1 MSYYFILEKFF
12 RLKRALGLR
21 AVHELKELGIGPK
34 QASILYCIHK
44 HGPISSAKLAEHTLS
59 DPAAITRSV
68 DLLVDIDMV
77 EKKDASNDRR
87 AWELHLTSK
96 GEKMAKEIGHK
107 QEAFATEVFSKLSAK
122 DRTAFSELLDNVI
135 NILEV
140 RPKAEK
146 EK

>member
-12 RLKRALGLR
+12 RLKRALSLR
-21 AVHELKELGIGPK
+21 AVHELKELEIGTK

-44 HGPISSAKLAEHTLS
+44 LGPISSAKLAEHTLS

-68 DLLVDIDMV
+68 DLLAESGMV
-77 EKKDASNDRR
+77 EKKDSSKDRR
-87 AWELHLTSK
+87 AWELHLSIK
-96 GEKMAKEIGHK
+96 GEKMAREIGHR

-122 DRTAFSELLDNVI
+122 NRTAFSDQLDNVI
-135 NILEV
+135 NILEAK
-140 RPKAEK
+140 PQIEK